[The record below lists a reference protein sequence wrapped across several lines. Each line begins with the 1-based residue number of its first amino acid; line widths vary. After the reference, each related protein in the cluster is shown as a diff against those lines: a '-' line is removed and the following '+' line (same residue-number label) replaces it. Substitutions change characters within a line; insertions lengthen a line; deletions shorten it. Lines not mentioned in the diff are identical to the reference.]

1 MWSWKSMWLFL
12 AGCLVVLCCAG
23 QVRAQE
29 RAGEETRVVLGSA
42 PDEAWLSRHVGDRIK
57 GKVLRGL
64 VAGDQTV
71 VLYQQQENRP
81 GGHAVRLSVLD
92 GATERRLW
100 EYVDGEA
107 VTSGQV
113 PPPVLAACRFI
124 GVGGGR
130 TWDVLLCASVNEAG
144 GQHNERWSRQLYV
157 FPGGNAAGA
166 IHIPLGAMDL
176 DTHVVD
182 EPPGF
187 IYSAMSDPS
196 QPALRRDACVIV
208 DPLTGSLVLVAR
220 EVRFR
225 SERVLEAGRGRVTV
239 KMWRA
244 TDGGFEERDVPPGD
258 LPHALLNVPG
268 SSHNAGGAGLVL
280 Q

>member
-1 MWSWKSMWLFL
+1 
-12 AGCLVVLCCAG
+12 V
-23 QVRAQE
+23 
-29 RAGEETRVVLGSA
+29 
-42 PDEAWLSRHVGDRIK
+42 PDEAWVRRHVGDRIK

-92 GATERRLW
+92 GATERRIW
-100 EYVDGEA
+100 EYADGEA

-113 PPPVLAACRFI
+113 PPPVLAACELRS
-124 GVGGGR
+124 G
-130 TWDVLLCASVNEAG
+130 TWDVFLCASVNTTG
-144 GQHNERWSRQLYV
+144 GKHNERWSRQLYV

-166 IHIPLGAMDL
+166 VHIPLAAMDL
-176 DTHVVD
+176 DMHVTGDTVT
-182 EPPGF
+182 
-187 IYSAMSDPS
+187 YSLLSDPS

-208 DPLTGSLVLVAR
+208 DLLTGLLVLVAR

-225 SERVLEAGRGRVTV
+225 SEPELEASRGRVTV

-244 TDGGFEERDVPPGD
+244 TDGGFEQRDVPPGD

-268 SSHNAGGAGLVL
+268 RSHNAGGAGLVL